1 MQQRIKI
8 IVAGKVQGV
17 FFRASAKK
25 QADLLGVRGF
35 ARNLPDGRVEIV
47 AEGEQQA
54 LLQFLDWCRRG
65 PMMARVNDVSVG
77 ETQNGGQFSGFDIR

>member
-25 QADLLGVRGF
+25 QADLLGVQGF
-35 ARNLPDGRVEIV
+35 ARNLPDGRVEII
-47 AEGEQQA
+47 AKGEQQA
-54 LLQFLDWCRRG
+54 LQQLTEWCRRG
-65 PMMARVNDVSVG
+65 PMLARVSDVSVG
-77 ETQNGGQFSGFDIR
+77 ETQNSDHFTGFDIR